1 MLQLLRI
8 THNLKEIQIRN
19 SLPEDPYTQGKEP
32 NHGFWAPEEEATE
45 SPG

>member
-1 MLQLLRI
+1 MLLPLRL
-8 THNLKEIQIRN
+8 THNLKDIQTRN
-19 SLPEDPYTQGKEP
+19 PLPEDPHTQGKEP